1 MTYLAHTA
9 HSQFGALWLSF
20 VGWTLTNVAL
30 GLIQWRVW
38 QVSDRKVIT
47 SGVAWVGIWRACF
60 TSYTDVSDG
69 FRNMHCRYIS
79 LKEAFT
85 PPEIAAGQVLML
97 LSLLVGLCGNASGV
111 YAMRNAYFLVGKN
124 SSSVRLG
131 FVSTGVL
138 CLLAAALSLVPLIWN
153 LSSVVTNRTIEFP
166 AEFKLPPA
174 PDAQRVGSG
183 ISVGIMGSA
192 LMVVSGIVFCSYRSP
207 ERSEL
212 SMNSSAKEWL
222 DQRHLSR
229 PRPDKHL
236 AVVSGGRDNP
246 TFEIQEYF

>member
-1 MTYLAHTA
+1 
-9 HSQFGALWLSF
+9 
-20 VGWTLTNVAL
+20 
-30 GLIQWRVW
+30 
-38 QVSDRKVIT
+38 
-47 SGVAWVGIWRACF
+47 
-60 TSYTDVSDG
+60 
-69 FRNMHCRYIS
+69 
-79 LKEAFT
+79 
-85 PPEIAAGQVLML
+85 ML

-111 YAMRNAYFLVGKN
+111 YAMRNAYFVVGKN

-166 AEFKLPPA
+166 TEFKLPPA
-174 PDAQRVGSG
+174 PDAQIVGSG
-183 ISVGIMGSA
+183 ISVGIVGSA

-207 ERSEL
+207 PERSEFR
-212 SMNSSAKEWL
+212 MNSSVREWL
-222 DQRHLSR
+222 DQRRLSQ